1 MHLGVPLGEM
11 LNFTETLSED
21 LAALADKLAGLIVTS
36 VWEPV
41 SASGRTSELPDLFRR
56 GRLLILQGAAST
68 LADRLA
74 AALAGRAATATNG
87 DRLIA
92 ALNDISVGAVTDS
105 AGTIH
110 RRGGHR

>member
-1 MHLGVPLGEM
+1 M
-11 LNFTETLSED
+11 LDLTETLSED
-21 LAALADKLAGLIVTS
+21 LAALADKLARLIVTA

-41 SASGRTSELPDLFRR
+41 SASGRASELPDLFRR

-87 DRLIA
+87 DQLLA
-92 ALNDISVGAVTDS
+92 ALDEIRVGAVADA

-110 RRGGHR
+110 RPEGNR